1 MTEMATIKVIITG
14 EATLEEDLDNPQWS
28 HPALAFCSQMLL
40 NLAQQ
45 TARPISSEA
54 VFGWTRRNILCLIL
68 CPSQYAHSGDV
79 L

>member
-45 TARPISSEA
+45 TARPIP
-54 VFGWTRRNILCLIL
+54 CLDT
-68 CPSQYAHSGDV
+68 SQYLRQIHIAFYDKYI